1 MNSSLYEASVSL
13 TGGIIPPQMVV
24 GRCPGLATRGEKPWR
39 IVLKMSVSHTIA
51 CETGSCQA
59 HVLCFGH
66 AQQGVS
72 WRLGGLGAEVSEHSV
87 KMSVDNFTVG
97 AIF

>member
-1 MNSSLYEASVSL
+1 MQRA
-13 TGGIIPPQMVV
+13 
-24 GRCPGLATRGEKPWR
+24 CH
-39 IVLKMSVSHTIA
+39 LKMSVSHTIA

-72 WRLGGLGAEVSEHSV
+72 WRLGGLGTEVSKHSV
-87 KMSVDNFTVG
+87 KVTVDSFTG
-97 AIF
+97 CAIF